1 LGITDPIFFLV
12 QMENPSQKKE
22 EANKLANLFAN
33 AAVVADNQGEY
44 NVAIDNYAKAVE
56 CHLMLVQNNLE
67 SNPSVLKQHEVHITE
82 YLSRAESLKNF
93 VKEQNAQNTTNA
105 QLNGMMATAAIMGAT
120 KMNEL
125 DPETRAKASNLA
137 MQGFNKAVELDS
149 EYHLREKFGS
159 TAISVFH
166 KASDLDKEYSI
177 HQKVGDAAKTAYSKA
192 KQLDQ
197 EYEIHQKVG
206 DAAKTAYS
214 KAKQLDQEYEI
225 HQKVGNF
232 FKTGF
237 QKAKELDQQYEI
249 HQKVG
254 GAIKT
259 GISKAKEIDEEYE
272 IHQTVGHALSS
283 GVNVVVNAIR
293 TDPAPQRLN

>member
-1 LGITDPIFFLV
+1 
-12 QMENPSQKKE
+12 MENPSKKKE
-22 EANKLANLFAN
+22 EATKLAHLFAN

-56 CHLMLVQNNLE
+56 CHLVLVQNNLE
-67 SNPSVLKQHEVHITE
+67 SNPSVLKQHEVRITE

-93 VKEQNAQNTTNA
+93 VKEQNAQNASNA
-105 QLNGMMATAAIMGAT
+105 QLNGMMATAAIMGVT

-137 MQGFNKAVELDS
+137 VQGFNKAVELDQ

-159 TAISVFH
+159 TVISAFH

-206 DAAKTAYS
+206 
-214 KAKQLDQEYEI
+214 
-225 HQKVGNF
+225 NF
-232 FKTGF
+232 IKTGF

-254 GAIKT
+254 SAIKT

-272 IHQTVGHALSS
+272 IHQKVGHALSS
-283 GVNVVVNAIR
+283 GVEVVVNAIR
-293 TDPAPQRLN
+293 TDPAPQRPN